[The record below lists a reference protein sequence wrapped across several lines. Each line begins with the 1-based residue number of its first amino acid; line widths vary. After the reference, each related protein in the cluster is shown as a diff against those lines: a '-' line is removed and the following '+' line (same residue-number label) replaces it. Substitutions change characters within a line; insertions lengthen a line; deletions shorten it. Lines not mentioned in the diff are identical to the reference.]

1 MHRNPDDAAA
11 RALALIGV
19 LEAAGSELAEL
30 VAEGALQA
38 LPQAALPEVAQ
49 RLVRVAEPMNAS
61 AACAVAM
68 VKASAV
74 PLPDGHV
81 SVSRWLQ
88 KDARVTSGAYNA
100 LVARGSALLGDYGAT
115 RTALL
120 AGAISGDQARIIT
133 VGVERAVKSLP
144 SGAKE
149 DCRREGET
157 FLLHL
162 AGHLSPDELQAAVKH
177 LRFVLDPDGADADEI
192 EAHTAQH
199 LVFTRVGDGVEI
211 RGFLTA
217 EAAAEVQTALDQIV
231 EGWYRR
237 GELPAGQQDA
247 EGSDPDDP
255 RTQRARRAKRPHLDA
270 LALVSLAGQALASG
284 ELGTKNGLAP
294 RVTITADLAT
304 LATQG
309 GLLHNPRQRT
319 PEPVSPTSL
328 ARFLCDA
335 AVTTVITSAAQG
347 CPGKAVPADAAEP
360 MPDVAAPVLSPE
372 WLAAAEAHL
381 RQTGRTVLYVGRERR
396 TVSAAQRAAVAAIH
410 PTCMFPGCD
419 VPAARS
425 EIHHVIP
432 WAQNGPTDISHL
444 RPVCGGHHHLVHEG
458 GWRILAT
465 GDDPHAPDYWT
476 VHPPDP
482 STRP

>member
-1 MHRNPDDAAA
+1 MHRNPDDVAA
-11 RALALIGV
+11 RALALVGV

-30 VAEGALQA
+30 VAQGALEA
-38 LPQAALPEVAQ
+38 LPQAVLPEVAQ

-88 KDARVTSGAYNA
+88 KEARITSGAYNA

-120 AGAISGDQARIIT
+120 ADAISGDQARIIT

-144 SGAKE
+144 SDAKE

-162 AGHLSPDELQAAVKH
+162 AGHLTPDELQAAVKH
-177 LRFVLDPDGADADEI
+177 LRFVLDPDGTNADEI

-237 GELPAGQQDA
+237 GELPAGQGDA
-247 EGSDPDDP
+247 EGADPDDP

-319 PEPVSPTSL
+319 PEPVSPTSM

-335 AVTTVITSAAQG
+335 AITTVITSAQG
-347 CPGKAVPADAAEP
+347 CSESPSRSDAAAAP
-360 MPDVAAPVLSPE
+360 MPDVGAHVLSPE

-381 RQTGRTVLYVGRERR
+381 RQTGRAVLYVGRERR

-410 PTCMFPGCD
+410 PTCLFPGCD